1 MLNLRQEFQTFLRNA
16 ADFAF
21 PQECELCGTTTPAA
35 FRMQNGKTSIYC
47 QECRARMAPAI
58 RFACCLCGAE
68 LGPWSKGQGGCVHC
82 RNRTLHFD
90 SVICLGMYRGLLKQ
104 ALLSAKWSITR
115 VNIQSLAE
123 LLCEQK
129 SEQLKT
135 LKSDLIMPVPQ
146 HWKQRLTRHFNP
158 AMIVA
163 QTLSDQLQIPLSANS
178 LRRSRQSLPQKR
190 VPVTQRFSNQQDAF
204 EVLLPTAIHGKRILL
219 VDDVLTTGATC
230 SEATRILLNEGATT
244 CHVAVIAR
252 VLDHS
257 A

>member
-1 MLNLRQEFQTFLRNA
+1 MLNLRQEFRTFLRNA
-16 ADFAF
+16 ADFVF
-21 PQECELCGTTTPAA
+21 PSECELCGATTPAE
-35 FRMQNGKTSIYC
+35 FRMKDGSNSIYC
-47 QECRARMAPAI
+47 QLCRDQMAPEI
-58 RFACCLCGAE
+58 RFACSLCGAE

-90 SVICLGMYRGLLKQ
+90 SVVCLGMYRGLLKQ

-123 LLCEQK
+123 LLCERKAEPLQ
-129 SEQLKT
+129 ELQ
-135 LKSDLIMPVPQ
+135 SDVIMPVPQ

-163 QTLSDQLQIPLSANS
+163 QTLSARMHRPLSVNS
-178 LRRSRQSLPQKR
+178 LRRSRRTMPQKR
-190 VPVTQRFSNQQDAF
+190 VPVTQRFSNQEDAF
-204 EVLLPTAIHGKRILL
+204 YVLQRDAIHGKRILL

-230 SEATRILLNEGATT
+230 SEASRILLNEGATA